1 MSKPIT
7 LTDELIVKMQ
17 EEFAEH
23 LRKTKLSDGKLTYTK
38 SFSYED
44 EDAKAKLMFTA
55 IAYLKMLSLVQ
66 HVSDEVAWHG
76 FVERKA
82 EDLFLITDIVVYPQ
96 TVTGATVNTD
106 QERYQR
112 WIMEVDDEKFNNLRM
127 QGHSHVNMACS
138 PSATDLNH
146 QEQILQ
152 QLTGDSYYIF
162 IIWNKRGDHNIK
174 IYDFTNNTLYEDK
187 DIEVGVIDEGFD
199 LDDFLAEADENVQKK
214 TRSYGAASSSNTA
227 SKSAAKGGGA
237 KGCGKGANGK
247 NAQPIA
253 GTPVSSHPD
262 YGGYPYGRYID
273 YDQMV
278 FGDRFDT

>member
-7 LTDELIVKMQ
+7 LTDELIAKMQ

-38 SFSYED
+38 SFSYDD

-55 IAYLKMLSLVQ
+55 LAYLKMLSLVQ

-82 EDLFLITDIVVYPQ
+82 DDLFLITDIVVYPQ

-138 PSATDLNH
+138 PSPTDLNH

-174 IYDFTNNTLYEDK
+174 IYDFANNTLYEDK

-214 TRSYGAASSSNTA
+214 TYSYGAASSANTV

-237 KGCGKGANGK
+237 KGSGKGAKGK
-247 NAQPIA
+247 NALPTA
-253 GTPVSSHPD
+253 GSPVSSYPG
-262 YGGYPYGRYID
+262 YGGYPYGRNID

>member
-7 LTDELIVKMQ
+7 LTDELIAKMQ

-38 SFSYED
+38 SFSYDD

-138 PSATDLNH
+138 PSTTDLNH

-152 QLTGDSYYIF
+152 QLTGDTYYIF

-174 IYDFTNNTLYEDK
+174 IYDFANNTLYEDK

-199 LDDFLAEADENVQKK
+199 LDDFLADVDENVQKK
-214 TRSYGAASSSNTA
+214 TYSYGAANSNNV
-227 SKSAAKGGGA
+227 SGKGAAKSGAKSSAKGA
-237 KGCGKGANGK
+237 KGKGSL
-247 NAQPIA
+247 PVA
-253 GTPVSSHPD
+253 GDSVSSYPR
-262 YGGYPYGRYID
+262 YTSGYPYGRNVD